1 MSNKICDLQAIFGEV
16 KELMRHE
23 LQSITDRIVRLER
36 NTKWLL
42 HDTPSRVIQNS
53 PRRNRPITT
62 LNEDV
67 QQQHRL
73 Q

>member
-1 MSNKICDLQAIFGEV
+1 MSNKICDLQAIFGEF
-16 KELMRHE
+16 KELMRHK
-23 LQSITDRIVRLER
+23 LQTITDRNVRLER

-42 HDTPSRVIQNS
+42 HDTPPRVIHNA
-53 PRRNRPITT
+53 PRRNRPFTT

-67 QQQHRL
+67 QQQHRP